1 MSANDRS
8 SARRDHSQ
16 VNRPTAESMSFESDL
31 ARIEAIVSE
40 LESDGLG
47 LDQALKLFEEGVER
61 LRAAAAALAHA
72 EEKVRVLVEQTDG
85 SFTLA
90 DVDG

>member
-1 MSANDRS
+1 
-8 SARRDHSQ
+8 
-16 VNRPTAESMSFESDL
+16 MSFEADL
-31 ARIEAIVSE
+31 ARIESIVSE

-47 LDQALKLFEEGVER
+47 LDQALRLFEEGVER
-61 LRAAAAALAHA
+61 LRAAAAALAQA

-90 DVDG
+90 DLDG